1 MIRQR
6 EPDLILPCEEG
17 RISVS
22 LPMEPWSHVGECA
35 FALLDE
41 EIDAPITGHDVSQLP
56 VLAMEG
62 GEVHP
67 GRQVFHTLQISFEAH
82 INFPSTRLW
91 PT

>member
-6 EPDLILPCEEG
+6 EPDLIFPCEEC
-17 RISVS
+17 RISVP
-22 LPMEPWSHVGECA
+22 LPMKPRSHVGKCA

-67 GRQVFHTLQISFEAH
+67 GRQVFHTLQIIFEV
-82 INFPSTRLW
+82 NFPSSRL
-91 PT
+91 